1 MVLPRWLVVKNPP
14 ANAGNARVTGL
25 SPGSGRS
32 LCIGSGNL
40 LQCSCLKIS
49 MNKRAGRDQATERV
63 HTHTQILIWSGL
75 RNRTACNLCVIVNY
89 MKFK

>member
-49 MNKRAGRDQATERV
+49 MNKRAGRDQATEHIHAPLV
-63 HTHTQILIWSGL
+63 ETLYPTIEHTVFDQDP
-75 RNRTACNLCVIVNY
+75 
-89 MKFK
+89 